1 MRLQLPIAPATPA
14 ARLGSLAPAA
24 RAVLLSLPFA
34 LLLLAGCGESVTPGP
49 DVSDSASSSTEL
61 LSSGSGSS
69 GTVASSAELGS
80 SASVS
85 SSSGASSATWGL
97 CPGKAPLTRVVGYL
111 PSYRA
116 SWMNLGLW
124 DGYTHIALAFFNPD
138 SAGHFTGSFSEA
150 QMQAIRD
157 SATAHGVKV
166 LASLGGGGNPAHK
179 IWGDL
184 MSSARTA
191 ELADSVASLVERY
204 GLDGVDVD
212 LEYVDDTTGYQ
223 TAFDTR
229 YGAVITAMRAALPSG
244 KLLTAATARW
254 VGAKFTDDALAAFD
268 FINSMSYDAK
278 GTWTSAGEHAPM
290 SQALG
295 DLQYWNTTRGLPADK
310 IVLGLPFYGY
320 RWKTDNGLSA
330 GTSSLTN
337 AEIFNSYRGYLDR
350 DFFSDT
356 LGTQVSKVSWNS
368 PATIDAKSCLA
379 RGYGGAMVWEVGQD
393 APGESGSLRVI
404 QAHR

>member
-1 MRLQLPIAPATPA
+1 MRLPSFSAPATSSCSA
-14 ARLGSLAPAA
+14 SARLA
-24 RAVLLSLPFA
+24 LSIT
-34 LLLLAGCGESVTPGP
+34 LLLLAGCGDPVTPERII
-49 DVSDSASSSTEL
+49 SDSAASSATNSAET
-61 LSSGSGSS
+61 LSSENGSS
-69 GTVASSAELGS
+69 GTAASSATLGS
-80 SASVS
+80 SAA
-85 SSSGASSATWGL
+85 GASSADASSAPWGV

-111 PSYRA
+111 PSYRV
-116 SWMNLGLW
+116 SWMNQGLW
-124 DGYTHIALAFFNPD
+124 GGYTHLVLAFFNPD
-138 SAGHFTGSFSEA
+138 SAGHFTGSFTEE

-191 ELADSVASLVERY
+191 ELADSVASLVEQY

-212 LEYVDDTTGYQ
+212 LEYVYDTTGYQ

-229 YGAVITAMRAALPSG
+229 YGAVIAAMRTALPG

-278 GTWTSAGEHAPM
+278 GTWTSPGEHSPM
-290 SQALG
+290 SQSLG
-295 DLQYWNTTRGLPADK
+295 DLQYWNITRAVPADK

-320 RWKTDNGLSA
+320 RWKRVDGALT
-330 GTSSLTN
+330 GTSAVTN
-337 AEIFNSYRGYLDR
+337 AEVHNFYPSHLS
-350 DFFSDT
+350 SDYFADT
-356 LGTQVSKVSWNS
+356 VGTQVATISWNS
-368 PATIDAKSCLA
+368 HATIDAKSCLA
-379 RGYGGAMVWEVGQD
+379 RGYGGAMVWEIGQD
-393 APGESGSLRVI
+393 APGDLGALQVI
-404 QAHR
+404 KAHR